1 MFTPLFP
8 IKNHRLFSLYE
19 QAVSSFWTTSEID
32 LEKDDITVLSPGML
46 HMLKTVLSFFA
57 ASDIIVNENIL
68 KNFYDECVYPEAQL
82 FYGIQLGMET
92 VHTVMYN
99 MLIDKYFDSAAKSDL
114 FNGIETNVHIR
125 RKADFCNSYMAKS
138 LPLSERLLAYAA
150 VEGIFFCSSF
160 ATIYFFKKKNLLPGL
175 TLSNEF
181 IARDESLHAKFSCQL
196 YSELVKDKHLPAVA
210 VERAHEIFN
219 HAVNLEVEFVRDML
233 RYPVLGFT
241 VPQMCDYV
249 MCVANTL
256 STFLEYPGLKSNVK
270 QPFEFMDLISLV
282 SKANFF
288 ESRVSEYSKVRSAR
302 IFDTT
307 ADF

>member
-1 MFTPLFP
+1 
-8 IKNHRLFSLYE
+8 
-19 QAVSSFWTTSEID
+19 
-32 LEKDDITVLSPGML
+32 
-46 HMLKTVLSFFA
+46 
-57 ASDIIVNENIL
+57 
-68 KNFYDECVYPEAQL
+68 
-82 FYGIQLGMET
+82 
-92 VHTVMYN
+92 
-99 MLIDKYFDSAAKSDL
+99 
-114 FNGIETNVHIR
+114 
-125 RKADFCNSYMAKS
+125 MAKN
-138 LPLSERLLAYAA
+138 LPLTERLLAYAA

-181 IARDESLHAKFSCQL
+181 IARDESLHAKFSCLL
-196 YSELVKDKHLPAVA
+196 YSELVKDNHLPAVA

-219 HAVNLEVEFVRDML
+219 AAVHLEVEFVNDML
-233 RYPVLGFT
+233 KYPIIGFT
-241 VPQMCDYV
+241 VSQMSEYV

-256 STFLEYPGLKSNVK
+256 LTFLEYPDLKPNVK

-302 IFDTT
+302 IFDTN